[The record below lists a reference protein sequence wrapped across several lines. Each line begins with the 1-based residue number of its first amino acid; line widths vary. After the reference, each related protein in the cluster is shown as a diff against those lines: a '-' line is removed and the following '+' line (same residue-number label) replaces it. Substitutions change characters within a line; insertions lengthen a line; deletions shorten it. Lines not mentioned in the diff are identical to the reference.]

1 VWCNLVLQHCCLSS
15 VYVSTFLKPT
25 HKARYLLPLQEG
37 GFKPTLV
44 SCMYQIFWGWD
55 TYIYVYHP
63 ASLAVLEKRR
73 WLCYNKHLQFLCFKK
88 QEIIEFRKFHAG
100 NICRLWQL
108 VHGPTF
114 YMNAIQLWPTSSILR
129 PLLEK
134 HQTLWEYQMQAK
146 LGICVEVAKLMR
158 LECLWKLNNH
168 VFWF

>member
-1 VWCNLVLQHCCLSS
+1 MFLHFWSQPKKLDICSHYRRGGSNQHWFPVCTKSS
-15 VYVSTFLKPT
+15 
-25 HKARYLLPLQEG
+25 EG
-37 GFKPTLV
+37 G
-44 SCMYQIFWGWD
+44 IHI
-55 TYIYVYHP
+55 YIYYP

-100 NICRLWQL
+100 NICRLWQA

-114 YMNAIQLWPTSSILR
+114 YMNAIQLGPTSRALR

-134 HQTLWEYQMQAK
+134 HQTLSEYQMQAK